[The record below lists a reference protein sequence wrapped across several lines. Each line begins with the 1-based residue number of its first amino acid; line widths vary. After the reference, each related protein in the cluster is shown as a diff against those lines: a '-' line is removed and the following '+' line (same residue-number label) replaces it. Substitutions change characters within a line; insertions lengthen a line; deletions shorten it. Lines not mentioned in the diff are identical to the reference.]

1 MKYIALALIFTVA
14 LLATNKELNWVSWWI
29 FKFAVAAWA
38 IWLQVM
44 ILKDKTK

>member
-1 MKYIALALIFTVA
+1 MKYLSLAIIFTIA
-14 LLATNKELNWVSWWI
+14 LLATVRELEWVSWWI